1 MVPFSPFRLI
11 LSAAKG
17 RLLPSAPMRRLL
29 AFLPLALAACTP
41 ALAPVRDAGTARP
54 RAILVS
60 FDSFNADRLA
70 TTLPAEAIPT
80 FRRMFAAN
88 ACVPA
93 RPAFPSVTAP
103 GHAAIWTGA
112 YGDVNGI
119 SANTQPRLPRADHVL
134 TDLVSGYAPDGLRAE
149 PIWITAAR
157 NGKSVVAHHV
167 TQAPAAPG
175 YPAVDA
181 AEEPAMA
188 ARRAEAV
195 AALARPEARI
205 LNGYNRT
212 FAPAAALTEQTNPL
226 RPARGWAGVP
236 ASVLAPLETAWT
248 AGADS
253 VFALFTGD
261 SAYDR
266 VYVGFERNVATAV
279 RADAHAEETT
289 MPTGRPLARYFSA
302 PLAHATSGGTAFLRA
317 RLFDLAPD
325 ASRYLLFLP
334 AMPLTDANR
343 PDVAA
348 AYDAAVRGWTGNGAY
363 GMIGRAFGRGL
374 ADGGDGTAERRYL
387 ETAELAADASLRGSR
402 WAWAQGPDVLLDYF
416 ALGDEIDHAYYSFLA
431 TDRPGYDAALAA
443 RANEVRAHVWALA
456 DRKLALLDS
465 LARSTPRTLLV
476 VTGDHGMRASWMTF
490 RPNVAL
496 AAAGLLRLNAEGRV
510 DLPQTDA
517 VSVSG
522 YYVSVNTLGRPGGRV
537 SEADRAAVV
546 ARADAALLAV
556 RGPDGQPVVTRLFHP
571 GEADA
576 LGTGGPVGG
585 DIYYDLA
592 PGFYWSGDLAGPSA
606 GPGRVFAN
614 HGYPPVDADMQTGMC
629 VVGATP
635 PAQSVRIIDA
645 APTVAAWLSIPAPPQ
660 AIGRSV
666 LR

>member
-1 MVPFSPFRLI
+1 
-11 LSAAKG
+11 
-17 RLLPSAPMRRLL
+17 MRDSG
-29 AFLPLALAACTP
+29 TP
-41 ALAPVRDAGTARP
+41 RH

-70 TTLPAEAIPT
+70 TTLPPEAVPT
-80 FRRMFAAN
+80 FRRLFAAR

-103 GHAAIWTGA
+103 GHAALWTGA

-119 SANTQPRLPRADHVL
+119 AANTQPRLPRADHAL
-134 TDLVSGYAPDGLRAE
+134 TDLVSGYAADGLRAE

-157 NGKSVVAHHV
+157 NGKAVVAHHV

-188 ARRAEAV
+188 ARRAEAA
-195 AALARPEARI
+195 AALARPDARV

-212 FAPAAALTEQTNPL
+212 FAPATALTEQTNPL
-226 RPARGWAGVP
+226 RPARGWANVP
-236 ASVLAPLETAWT
+236 ASNVAPLETAWT
-248 AGADS
+248 VGPDS

-261 SAYDR
+261 SAYNR
-266 VYVGFERNVATAV
+266 VYVGFARNAATAI
-279 RADAHAEETT
+279 RADVHAEETT
-289 MPTGRPLARYFSA
+289 MPTNRPLARYFSP
-302 PLAHATSGGTAFLRA
+302 PLAHAVSGGTAFLRA

-402 WAWAQGPDVLLDYF
+402 WAWAQGPDLLLDYF
-416 ALGDEIDHAYYSFLA
+416 ALGDEVDHQFYGYLDAA
-431 TDRPGYDAALAA
+431 RPGYDASLAQRMNA
-443 RANEVRAHVWALA
+443 VRAHVWALA

-476 VTGDHGMRASWMTF
+476 VTGDHGMRASWQTF

-517 VSVSG
+517 VSPSG
-522 YYVSVNTLGRPGGRV
+522 YYVSVNTVGRPSGRV
-537 SEADRAAVV
+537 SEADRAAVA
-546 ARADAALLAV
+546 ARAEAALLAV
-556 RGPDGQPVVTRLFHP
+556 RGPDGQPVVTRIFHP
-571 GEADA
+571 GDADA

-585 DIYYDLA
+585 DLYYDLA
-592 PGFYWSGDLAGPSA
+592 PGFYWSGDLTGSAA
-606 GPGRVFAN
+606 GPGRVFSN
-614 HGYPPVDADMQTGMC
+614 HGYPPVDADMQTGLC
-629 VVGATP
+629 LVGA
-635 PAQSVRIIDA
+635 PAPSAPARIVDA
-645 APTVAAWLSIPAPPQ
+645 APTVSGWLGLPAPRD